1 MGKARAKSDDP
12 FKGYRVK
19 GKFKLRDFDPEAT
32 PFARG
37 DEAAQ
42 RTLLDA
48 LATELDAL
56 QDRLHAGGE
65 RKLLLVLQGMET
77 SGKDGTIRWVFSKT
91 SPLGVRVAAFKAP
104 TEEERARDFLWRCH
118 AVVPRAGE
126 LMVWNRSHYED
137 VLVPPVNGWI
147 DKDETTR
154 RCEQINAFESLLTD
168 TGTQIVKCFLHISP
182 DEQKK
187 RLQARVDDP
196 AKHWKFSMGDLEV
209 RKQWPQYMRAYERAL
224 AATSSAAAPW
234 YVIPANDKLH
244 RNLMIAEL
252 LVLTLRNMKLAPP
265 QANPALAG
273 LRVE

>member
-1 MGKARAKSDDP
+1 MGKARATSDDP

-65 RKLLLVLQGMET
+65 RKLLLVLQGMDT

-252 LVLTLRNMKLAPP
+252 LVRTLQNMKLAPP
-265 QANPALAG
+265 QANSALAG

>member
-42 RTLLDA
+42 RTRLDA

-65 RKLLLVLQGMET
+65 RKLLLVLQGMDT

-126 LMVWNRSHYED
+126 LMVWNRS
-137 VLVPPVNGWI
+137 
-147 DKDETTR
+147 TTKMCWCR
-154 RCEQINAFESLLTD
+154 R
-168 TGTQIVKCFLHISP
+168 
-182 DEQKK
+182 
-187 RLQARVDDP
+187 
-196 AKHWKFSMGDLEV
+196 
-209 RKQWPQYMRAYERAL
+209 
-224 AATSSAAAPW
+224 
-234 YVIPANDKLH
+234 
-244 RNLMIAEL
+244 
-252 LVLTLRNMKLAPP
+252 
-265 QANPALAG
+265 
-273 LRVE
+273 